1 MAFDQSFSSL
11 TQKRT
16 MGSACSLLCEWKE
29 EQDLNVESESRNLY
43 SCVLATETKSKA
55 EKAGSKETWNPNRY
69 LCHDICFNV

>member
-1 MAFDQSFSSL
+1 MAFVQLFFSL

-16 MGSACSLLCEWKE
+16 MRSACSLLWEWKE
-29 EQDLNVESESRNLY
+29 EQDLNVESESRHLY

-55 EKAGSKETWNPNRY
+55 EKSGSKETWNPNRY